1 MNLQDEKIKNI
12 IREAVEKNGFFLI
25 DLQFRGTTNNRIF
38 EIYIDGEK
46 NISAEDCALVSREIN
61 SQLEESIDTSYRL
74 DVSSPG
80 VDRPLKYLKQFPKH
94 INRKFEVSYT
104 KQDPENT
111 DAPGETKKITG
122 KLISVDGEDLIF
134 KLNNQSEIKINFNNI
149 KKAKVIISFS

>member
-12 IREAVEKNGFFLI
+12 IRETVEGNGFFLI

-46 NISAEDCALVSREIN
+46 NISAEDCAVVSREIN

-104 KQDPENT
+104 QQDPANP

-122 KLISVDGEDLIF
+122 KLISVEDTDLIF